1 MGSTGDATPLW
12 ETACRCGLLSGGAA
26 TNFTSANLVLSSWQ
40 NLASA
45 AHCWD
50 SARKIPPYLYAAAN
64 VIYQGLQEELQLGKE
79 LSSIAG
85 GCAAG
90 AFTALLLVLL
100 LWEAHDAPEQLVDSA
115 LGLVLGLEQFFV
127 AAAVES
133 HGVAG
138 VLDCPAV
145 GRQLLGSAEGL
156 WPGVLDLAALR
167 RLKGRLTRKRRAWQ
181 TLEDTGEEPW
191 HAREE
196 AEQEI
201 FGEDLEPLSLCLC
214 LMHGEGA
221 LTLRSTL
228 ESYKDGGLLE
238 HAQRRFIAFLDP
250 RSEGEPAPEV
260 SCWRERLAER
270 FGFQPLLPTSKGW
283 PDPFIRKRQR
293 LGTPGAAMAA
303 CARACDQEHVL
314 FLEDDFELVTRPA
327 SLVRHRL
334 RAAMRALAP
343 DSGTSSCQDRS
354 DAINNDDQT
363 QGASSSSNTSNCH
376 PNSNSNSKHN
386 TNSDVNGKFGCPSAP
401 TIGVHLRHKL
411 FFGAPFYELLTAAQ
425 HSEPPSPYTAW
436 YFSPDPV
443 RSNFPDGL
451 WARPFWDSLGACDS
465 NRLSWHSTL
474 QYQQRPASESETR
487 RMSGREVA
495 FDNEDSI
502 SRVWWCSEKSSLLCT
517 STAAH
522 RDPFRSS
529 MYSTNPML
537 YRTETWQLHLASYA
551 AVLQDLRAVEESVS
565 SSFMWRVEPSFV
577 MALSLGLFRH
587 RRLDRRIMP
596 EAEEDPDAAFCLRHF
611 SESNSNSN
619 ES

>member
-1 MGSTGDATPLW
+1 MGSTGDATALW
-12 ETACRCGLLSGGAA
+12 ETACRCDLLSGGAA

-133 HGVAG
+133 QGLAG

-270 FGFQPLLPTSKGW
+270 FGFQPLLPTSKDW

-354 DAINNDDQT
+354 DA
-363 QGASSSSNTSNCH
+363 
-376 PNSNSNSKHN
+376 
-386 TNSDVNGKFGCPSAP
+386 AP

-487 RMSGREVA
+487 RLSGREVA

-522 RDPFRSS
+522 RDQFRSL

-587 RRLDRRIMP
+587 LIVVC
-596 EAEEDPDAAFCLRHF
+596 FVGYCC
-611 SESNSNSN
+611 
-619 ES
+619 